1 MEIKKIKIKKLKRAT
16 YSPRLALDRNDT
28 TYQMIKAS
36 IEKFGNVQPII
47 INVRNNNIIDGNI
60 RILVL
65 EDLGF
70 DEVDCVLLDL
80 DERTEKHLSLSL
92 NNLDGYWDN
101 EKLKILFEELQLTEE
116 ELFVTGFSEYEIEN
130 LKNDFISELLEDDFI
145 NTNSE
150 LDKFSITFNIDK
162 KYKKIFDNYIKRSGK
177 EELVNCLIK
186 YVEEQENA

>member
-1 MEIKKIKIKKLKRAT
+1 MEIKKIKIKKLKRAI
-16 YSPRLALDRNDT
+16 YSPRLDLDRNDT

-47 INVRNNNIIDGNI
+47 INIRNNNIIDGNI

-116 ELFVTGFSEYEIEN
+116 ELFITGFSEYEIEN
-130 LKNDFISELLEDDFI
+130 LKNDFISELLEDDFVSS
-145 NTNSE
+145 NNE

-162 KYKKIFDNYIKRSGK
+162 KYKEIFDNYIKKSGK

-186 YVEEQENA
+186 YVEEEENA

>member
-1 MEIKKIKIKKLKRAT
+1 MEIKKIKIKKLKRAI
-16 YSPRLALDRNDT
+16 YSPRLELDRNDT

-47 INVRNNNIIDGNI
+47 INIRNNNIIDGNI

-116 ELFVTGFSEYEIEN
+116 ELFITGFSEYEIEN
-130 LKNDFISELLEDDFI
+130 LKNDFISELLEDDFVSS
-145 NTNSE
+145 NNE

-162 KYKKIFDNYIKRSGK
+162 KYKEIFDNYIKKSGK

-186 YVEEQENA
+186 YVEEEENA